1 MKVRDIITEAGIFDK
16 LKTGIKGAVSG
27 YKASSDKRQR
37 ERQISGNVVLQDALK
52 AWKKYVADTEQ
63 KGQDVTSANYEK
75 HLNNWLGKGWFKLS
89 KPWMGSKPLGDVS
102 NPATSGNVVADYIA
116 QALDDYQAV
125 KEKINAQA
133 KTAGSTSTAGPES
146 DISKTLD
153 PYTQYKFEHPD
164 YPGVNIVVRQG
175 KWYIDRLP
183 PQLRGQVPRDKE
195 TKLFPV
201 LQPAN
206 IKKFNK
212 YYNDAAD
219 MGKVKEEPAV
229 AL

>member
-37 ERQISGNVVLQDALK
+37 GGDVVLQDALK
-52 AWKKYVADTEQ
+52 AWGKYVADTEK
-63 KGQDVTSANYEK
+63 KGQDVTPQNYEK

-89 KPWMGSKPLGDVS
+89 KPWVGSSQLGDVS
-102 NPATSGNVVADYIA
+102 NPATANKAVTDYIA
-116 QALDDYQAV
+116 QALDDYQVIKA
-125 KEKINAQA
+125 KINAQA
-133 KTAGSTSTAGPES
+133 KTTTGTTDPAT
-146 DISKTLD
+146 DISQTLD
-153 PYTQYKFEHPD
+153 PYTQYKFEHPA

-183 PQLRGQVPRDKE
+183 TELRGQVPRDKA

-206 IKKFNK
+206 IKKYNK